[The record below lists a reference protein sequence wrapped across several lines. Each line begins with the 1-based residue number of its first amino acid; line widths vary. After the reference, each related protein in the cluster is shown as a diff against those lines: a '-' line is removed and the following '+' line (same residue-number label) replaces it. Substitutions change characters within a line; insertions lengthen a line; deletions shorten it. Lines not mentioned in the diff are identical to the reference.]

1 MQYTPVNSMMCILF
15 QVRVFEQFR
24 TTERVY
30 VVMEYCN
37 NGDLL
42 DLINQRTSESHRGI
56 GEDRARDMF
65 KQMVDG
71 VQHIHN
77 NGIVHR

>member
-1 MQYTPVNSMMCILF
+1 MCILF

>member
-1 MQYTPVNSMMCILF
+1 M
-15 QVRVFEQFR
+15 FEQFR

-30 VVMEYCN
+30 VVMEYCCK
-37 NGDLL
+37 GDLL
-42 DLINQRTSESHRGI
+42 DLINQRISDSQRGL
-56 GEDRARDMF
+56 GEDRVRDMF